1 MSTSG
6 STMTDIT
13 LRPFDPAVDMAAAA
27 GLLFTVN
34 EHDEVDWRPTEATL
48 ADEWQPSPRFDPA
61 VDVILAWSGDTLVGL
76 AEADWRKR
84 GEAVTHEVHV
94 VVHPTWRRRG
104 IGRRL
109 LGEIESHAGRVART
123 LARTDGL
130 EHRLTTFFE
139 PAVPGAEA
147 FATMAGYRPH
157 TYGFLMRRQLDAP
170 VADAPLP
177 AGLEVRAVTPD
188 QHRVIWDADTEAFL
202 DHDEPA
208 ERLESDYQ
216 KWFGMTHLDTSLWRV
231 AWAGD
236 EVAGSVM
243 TFIWPEE
250 NEAMGIRRAWLEH
263 VSVRRP
269 WRRIGLAS
277 ALIAD
282 TLRMLQAMGMEDAV
296 LGVHGENPTG
306 AVGVYERAGFA
317 IHKRWVLW
325 RKDLA
330 DGQPRRT

>member
-1 MSTSG
+1 MSTS
-6 STMTDIT
+6 SVPMTDIE
-13 LRPFDPAVDMAAAA
+13 LRPFDPAADMAAAA
-27 GLLFTVN
+27 ALIFAAN
-34 EHDEVDWRPTEATL
+34 EHDNSDWRPTEATL
-48 ADEWQPSPRFDPA
+48 ADEWQPSERFNPA
-61 VDVILAWSGDTLVGL
+61 SDVIVAWAGDALVGL
-76 AEADWRKR
+76 ADTDWRKR
-84 GEAVTHEVHV
+84 GDVVAHEIHV
-94 VVHPTWRRRG
+94 VVHPGRRREG

-109 LGEIESHAGRVART
+109 LRDIEAHAGRVART

-130 EHRLTTFFE
+130 DHRLTTFFE

-147 FATMAGYRPH
+147 FATAAGYRPH
-157 TYGFLMRRQLDAP
+157 TYGFLMRRVLDAP
-170 VADAPLP
+170 VGDAPLP
-177 AGLEVRAVTPD
+177 AGLEIRPVTPD
-188 QHRVIWDADTEAFL
+188 LHRIIWDADTEAFL

-208 ERLESDYQ
+208 ERLESDFV

-231 AWAGD
+231 AWDGD

-250 NEAMGIRRAWLEH
+250 NEAMGIKRAWLEH

-282 TLRMLQAMGMEDAV
+282 TLRMLQGMGFEDAV

-325 RKDLA
+325 RKPLP
-330 DGQPRRT
+330 DGGPRVT